1 MLINMIRS
9 GNVNI
14 FSVIVYIISSLM
26 VIFLVMPLH
35 EWAHGF
41 VAYKLGDNTAKYQ
54 GRLTLNPLAHIDY
67 MGAAMILLIGFGWAK
82 PVPVDSRYFKKPKR
96 DMALTALA
104 GPVSNL
110 LAAIVAGLLMNLF
123 VLIIVQIKPEY
134 RTLLDHG
141 SVLIFISYLI
151 NYGNQFAFMGYVLL
165 FFRYLMVINI
175 SLAVFNFIPIPP
187 LDGSKILMAFLPNK
201 WIYMI
206 GQYQAYISMGFFIL
220 VMMGAVGNII
230 SPVQEALSYCIGWL
244 TALPFGLA

>member
-1 MLINMIRS
+1 MLISMIQS

-96 DMALTALA
+96 DLALTALA

-110 LAAIVAGLLMNLF
+110 LAAIAAGLLMNL
-123 VLIIVQIKPEY
+123 I
-134 RTLLDHG
+134 
-141 SVLIFISYLI
+141 IFIVAKTSSSMMDAYNTLNNPGFVYYCI
-151 NYGNQFAFMGYVLL
+151 L
-165 FFRYLMVINI
+165 FFQYLMIINV

-187 LDGSKILMAFLPNK
+187 LDGSKILMAFLPDK
-201 WIYMI
+201 WIYTI
-206 GQYQAYISMGFFIL
+206 NQYQMYISMAFFAL
-220 VMMGAVGNII
+220 VMMGAVGNIL
-230 SPVQEALSYCIGWL
+230 SPVQWWLYDKIDWL

>member
-1 MLINMIRS
+1 MLISMIQS

-26 VIFLVMPLH
+26 VLFLVMPLH

-67 MGAAMILLIGFGWAK
+67 MGAAMLLLIGFGWAK

-96 DMALTALA
+96 DLALTALA

-110 LAAIVAGLLMNLF
+110 LAAIAAGLLMNL
-123 VLIIVQIKPEY
+123 I
-134 RTLLDHG
+134 
-141 SVLIFISYLI
+141 IFIVAKTSSSMMDAYNTLNNPGFVYYCI
-151 NYGNQFAFMGYVLL
+151 L
-165 FFRYLMVINI
+165 FFQYLMIINV

-187 LDGSKILMAFLPNK
+187 LDGSKILMAFLPDK
-201 WIYMI
+201 WIYTI
-206 GQYQAYISMGFFIL
+206 NQYQMYISMAFFVL
-220 VMMGAVGNII
+220 VMMGAVGNIL
-230 SPVQEALSYCIGWL
+230 SPVQWWLYDKIDWL

>member
-1 MLINMIRS
+1 MLISMIQS

-96 DMALTALA
+96 DLALTALA

-110 LAAIVAGLLMNLF
+110 LAAIAAGLLMNL
-123 VLIIVQIKPEY
+123 I
-134 RTLLDHG
+134 
-141 SVLIFISYLI
+141 IFIVAKTSSSMMDAYNTLNNPGFVYYCI
-151 NYGNQFAFMGYVLL
+151 L
-165 FFRYLMVINI
+165 FFQYLMIINV

-187 LDGSKILMAFLPNK
+187 LDGSKILMAFLPDK
-201 WIYMI
+201 WIYTI
-206 GQYQAYISMGFFIL
+206 NQYQMYLSMAFFVL
-220 VMMGAVGNII
+220 VMMGAVGNIL
-230 SPVQEALSYCIGWL
+230 SPVQWWLYDKIDWL